1 MRAID
6 IGCITIKK
14 YRRYMKKIS
23 IVFLLGFVLTGM
35 LFAQK
40 QNQPEVTFKKDLH
53 DYGSIKEEVEV
64 ALSEFEFTNTG
75 KSPVIIQRIS
85 TSCGCAAPSYTR
97 EPVLPGKKGKVK
109 VAYNT
114 IYRPGTF
121 RKSVRV
127 YTNVPDT
134 VYTLTIQGN
143 VIPMKR

>member
-1 MRAID
+1 
-6 IGCITIKK
+6 
-14 YRRYMKKIS
+14 MKKLS
-23 IVFLLGFVLTGM
+23 IVLLLGLVISGL
-35 LFAQK
+35 LFAQSK
-40 QNQPEVTFKKDLH
+40 PKAEVEFDKNVH
-53 DYGSIKEEVEV
+53 DYGSVKEEVEV
-64 ALSEFEFTNTG
+64 ALSEFEFTNVG
-75 KSPVIIQRIS
+75 KTPVVIQRVV

-134 VYTLTIQGN
+134 VFTLTIKGN

>member
-1 MRAID
+1 
-6 IGCITIKK
+6 
-14 YRRYMKKIS
+14 MKKIS
-23 IVFLLGFVLTGM
+23 IVFLFSFLLSGL

-40 QNQPEVTFKKDLH
+40 KPEVKFDKDVY

-75 KSPVIIQRIS
+75 NSPVVIQRVIA
-85 TSCGCAAPSYTR
+85 SCGCTSPTYTR
-97 EPVLPGKKGKVK
+97 EPVLPGKKGNVK

-121 RKSVRV
+121 RKSIRV
-127 YTNVPDT
+127 YTNVADT
-134 VYTLTIQGN
+134 VYTLTIKGN

>member
-1 MRAID
+1 
-6 IGCITIKK
+6 
-14 YRRYMKKIS
+14 MKRIS
-23 IVFLLGFVLTGM
+23 IVFLLSFVMSGF
-35 LFAQK
+35 LFAQSK
-40 QNQPEVTFKKDLH
+40 PEVKFNKNVH
-53 DYGSIKEEVEV
+53 DYGSVKEEVEV

-75 KSPVIIQRIS
+75 KTPVVIQRVI
-85 TSCGCAAPSYTR
+85 TSCGCTTPSYTR

-114 IYRPGTF
+114 IHRPGTF

-134 VYTLTIQGN
+134 VYTLTIKGN

>member
-1 MRAID
+1 
-6 IGCITIKK
+6 
-14 YRRYMKKIS
+14 MKKIS
-23 IVFLLGFVLTGM
+23 IVFLLGFVMSGL
-35 LFAQK
+35 LFAQTK
-40 QNQPEVTFKKDLH
+40 PEVKFDKNVH

-75 KSPVIIQRIS
+75 KVPVVIQRV
-85 TSCGCAAPSYTR
+85 TASCGCTAPSYTR
-97 EPVLPGKKGKVK
+97 EPVLPGKKGNIK

-134 VYTLTIQGN
+134 VYTLTIKGN

>member
-1 MRAID
+1 
-6 IGCITIKK
+6 
-14 YRRYMKKIS
+14 MKKIS
-23 IVFLLGFVLTGM
+23 VVLLFSFVMSGL

-40 QNQPEVTFKKDLH
+40 PEVKFNKDVH
-53 DYGSIKEEVEV
+53 DYGSVKEEVEV

-75 KSPVIIQRIS
+75 KTPVVIQRVV

-97 EPVLPGKKGKVK
+97 EPVLPGKSGKVK

-114 IYRPGTF
+114 IHRPGTF

-134 VYTLTIQGN
+134 VYTLTIKGN